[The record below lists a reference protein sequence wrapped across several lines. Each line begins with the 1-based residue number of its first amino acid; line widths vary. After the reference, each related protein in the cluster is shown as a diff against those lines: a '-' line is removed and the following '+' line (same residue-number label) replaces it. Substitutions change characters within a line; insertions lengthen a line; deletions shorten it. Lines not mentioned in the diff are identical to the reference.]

1 MVEQRWQQICAKG
14 ANRPLGTA
22 RTPARPWR
30 FLGGRKLPLFRAVPG
45 PQTDA
50 FTAVGQAAFVHGVYA
65 LTADCDRMACKLQ
78 GPQIETVDG
87 SDIVSDGIVAGSV
100 QVSANG
106 QPIVML
112 ADHQTTGGYAKIA
125 TVISAD
131 LSAMAQLRPGEKLYE
146 ELMLDSEQ
154 DRMTKTAH
162 DKIFIAPP
170 MQIDLAAFY
179 EELQN
184 LRHDAEH
191 NDEGVVLSLQR
202 MVGTYHPNR
211 VVNEDH
217 TVSAAH
223 GDTETIDKEELQKAL
238 DEQHSTQQNAQ

>member
-1 MVEQRWQQICAKG
+1 MAEAGRVRLMTGSPMRRRSVK
-14 ANRPLGTA
+14 LGSTSVA
-22 RTPARPWR
+22 
-30 FLGGRKLPLFRAVPG
+30 AVPS
-45 PQTDA
+45 PS
-50 FTAVGQAAFVHGVYA
+50 
-65 LTADCDRMACKLQ
+65 DC
-78 GPQIETVDG
+78 ETLFFL
-87 SDIVSDGIVAGSV
+87 SCDI
-100 QVSANG
+100 
-106 QPIVML
+106 
-112 ADHQTTGGYAKIA
+112 
-125 TVISAD
+125 
-131 LSAMAQLRPGEKLYE
+131 LRPGEKLYE

-223 GDTETIDKEELQKAL
+223 GNTETIDKEELQKAL

>member
-1 MVEQRWQQICAKG
+1 MTIPEAAQLVLQAGGLAQSGSIYVLDMGEPVKIMDLATRLI
-14 ANRPLGTA
+14 
-22 RTPARPWR
+22 R
-30 FLGGRKLPLFRAVPG
+30 FYGYEPNVNMEIKV
-45 PQTDA
+45 
-50 FTAVGQAAFVHGVYA
+50 
-65 LTADCDRMACKLQ
+65 
-78 GPQIETVDG
+78 
-87 SDIVSDGIVAGSV
+87 
-100 QVSANG
+100 
-106 QPIVML
+106 
-112 ADHQTTGGYAKIA
+112 TG
-125 TVISAD
+125 
-131 LSAMAQLRPGEKLYE
+131 LRPGEKLYE

-223 GDTETIDKEELQKAL
+223 GNTETIDKEELQKAL
-238 DEQHSTQQNAQ
+238 DEQHSTQQNTQ